1 MNHFRIL
8 FVFLCACLSG
18 VASGQ
23 QTELGPDA
31 RISVITCGPGTDL
44 YAQFGHSA
52 FRVQDPSQGLDW
64 VYNYGTFDFDTP
76 NFYMK
81 FARGKLLYAL
91 SRTDFP
97 NFLYTYQLE
106 GRWVSEQLLD
116 LDQGQKAV
124 LFEFLERNHRPENR
138 YYQYDFLDENCA
150 TKIPDVLGEVLGPGL
165 DMVTGFSGDGSTYRE
180 LIQENLQANS
190 WSSLGIDLALGAV
203 VDRKAS
209 PLGYSF
215 LPEYVRQLVGGA
227 TLKGEPLILRER
239 DILDL
244 PNPVNIRYFTA
255 NPLFWS
261 LLLLVFTAT
270 ISWIDFQNGSRSRWM
285 DFLLFLTTGL
295 TGLLIAF
302 LWFFTDHTSTAWNF
316 NILWAFPVNGYI
328 AFILLQKKKPD
339 DRLQR
344 YLMALLGLIGVCLIL
359 WVTGVQ
365 AFHPVVT
372 VLWTAL
378 ALRYLLL
385 IHYLKKPV

>member
-1 MNHFRIL
+1 M
-8 FVFLCACLSG
+8 AG

-23 QTELGPDA
+23 QAVLGPDA

-52 FRVQDPSQGLDW
+52 FRVQDPARGLDW
-64 VYNYGTFDFDTP
+64 IYNYGTFDFDTP

-81 FARGKLLYAL
+81 FARGKLRYAL
-91 SRTDFP
+91 SRNDFA

-116 LDQGQKAV
+116 LNPGQKTA
-124 LFEFLERNHRPENR
+124 LFEYLERNNRPENR
-138 YYQYDFLDENCA
+138 YYQYDFLAENCA
-150 TKIPDVLGEVLGPGL
+150 TKIPDVLREVLGPGL
-165 DMVTGFSGDGSTYRE
+165 DMVSGFSGDGRTYRE
-180 LIQENLQANS
+180 LIQQNLQVNS

-215 LPEYVRQLVGGA
+215 LPEYVRQLVGDA
-227 TLKGEPLILRER
+227 TLGGEPLILRER

-255 NPLFWS
+255 NPLFWA
-261 LLLLVFTAT
+261 LFLLVFTAT
-270 ISWIDFQNGSRSRWM
+270 ISWIDFRNGSRSRWL

-295 TGLLIAF
+295 AGLLIGF
-302 LWFFTDHTSTAWNF
+302 LWFFTDHTSTVWNF

-328 AFILLQKKKPD
+328 AFKLLQKRKPD
-339 DRLQR
+339 NRLRR
-344 YLMALLGLIGVCLIL
+344 YLIALLGLMGVCLIL
-359 WVTGVQ
+359 WATGVQ
-365 AFHPVVT
+365 AFHPVVAI
-372 VLWTAL
+372 LWSAL
-378 ALRYLLL
+378 ALRYLL
-385 IHYLKKPV
+385 PVSYTHLTLPTIYSV

>member
-1 MNHFRIL
+1 MNHLRFLIVL
-8 FVFLCACLSG
+8 LCACLAG
-18 VASGQ
+18 AASAQ
-23 QTELGPDA
+23 QARLGPEA

-64 VYNYGTFDFDTP
+64 IYNYGTFDFDTP

-81 FARGKLLYAL
+81 FARGKLRYAL
-91 SRTDFP
+91 SRTTFP
-97 NFLYTYQLE
+97 SFLYTYQLE
-106 GRWVSEQLLD
+106 GRWVSEQWLD
-116 LDQGQKAV
+116 LDIGQKNA
-124 LFEFLERNHRPENR
+124 LFEYLERNHLPENR

-150 TKIPDVLGEVLGPGL
+150 TKIPDVLMEVLGPGL
-165 DMVTGFSGDGSTYRE
+165 EVVSGFTGDGSTYRE
-180 LIQENLQANS
+180 LIQENLETNS

-203 VDRKAS
+203 VDRRAD

-215 LPEYVRQLVGGA
+215 LPEYVRQLVAGA
-227 TLKGEPLILRER
+227 TLHGKPLTLLER

-244 PNPVNIRYFTA
+244 PNPKNIRYFTA

-261 LLLLVFTAT
+261 LLLLVFTGT
-270 ISWIDFQNGSRSRWM
+270 ISWIDYRNGARSRWL
-285 DFLLFLTTGL
+285 DFLLFLSTGL
-295 TGLLIAF
+295 AGLLIAF

-328 AFILLQKKKPD
+328 AFVLLQKRKPD
-339 DRLQR
+339 DRLRR
-344 YLMALLGLIGVCLIL
+344 YLMALLGLIGVCLVL
-359 WVTGVQ
+359 WATGVQ
-365 AFHPVVT
+365 AFHPVVV

-385 IHYLKKPV
+385 IHHLKQPA